1 MAAAAVAAS
10 SRTSVA
16 VSKPIP
22 KISPTKNMCQVLV
35 IERMNRPKNRHIM
48 PRACSWRS
56 SSASSNRPA
65 RRPRNTLKIP
75 ASTTTLSAAIRYR
88 KPAAIEVPMTPPM
101 VSYPD
106 AGSTTAPNTARAAMD
121 SPTPTTTMI
130 VEWPSAKK
138 NPVPSG
144 RFPSDMSLR
153 VVLSIAE
160 M

>member
-1 MAAAAVAAS
+1 MKQPSRVSNRVIPPANSSGRASTAYHGRPSVAAAAVAAS
-10 SRTSVA
+10 SSTSVA

-75 ASTTTLSAAIRYR
+75 ASTTTLSAAIR
-88 KPAAIEVPMTPPM
+88 
-101 VSYPD
+101 
-106 AGSTTAPNTARAAMD
+106 
-121 SPTPTTTMI
+121 
-130 VEWPSAKK
+130 
-138 NPVPSG
+138 
-144 RFPSDMSLR
+144 
-153 VVLSIAE
+153 
-160 M
+160 